1 MYTRLMQCEM
11 EDYKRIMCCLI
22 ALGLDDVDMMAR
34 AACLSPHSVK
44 AYRKE
49 CRELVG
55 KAKNTST
62 VGMDD
67 GKKNRS

>member
-11 EDYKRIMCCLI
+11 EDNKRIMCCLI
-22 ALGLDDVDMMAR
+22 ALGLDDVDMMVR

-49 CRELVG
+49 CR
-55 KAKNTST
+55 KT
-62 VGMDD
+62 VLEEFVDE
-67 GKKNRS
+67 K